1 MRPLTHRRALGFTI
15 VWGLLLGVCVAAR
28 AQATTPLG
36 ELMLYGMRLKGAS
49 AESFITAALKAGA
62 APLAQRS
69 DEPPSFDTRAAGV
82 PGLQR
87 LTVVSDA
94 TGLVSAQFVIKPYG
108 QENEALRQLLV
119 SKYGLAPETVTEWFS
134 EGREGWL
141 SAQEL
146 VGAKLATEIIA
157 DPSDVIDV
165 AKIKDMIGIDVS
177 GDTVTIRAA
186 TTHYDV
192 AQSDAVQ
199 KAIPALAHL
208 ASMIGDP
215 AVRHRGTIGGSLANN
230 DPAAD
235 YPAAVLAVAFIV
247 TSVIMI
253 WVVPSFKSVFESFGA
268 ELPLPTLMVIWMS
281 DRFVE
286 YWYLLFG
293 SLTLGGVLFVRTWK
307 HSPALQ
313 AATDRLLLRLPVF
326 GEVVRKAVIAR
337 WTRTLSTMFAAGVP
351 LVESLDSV
359 GGASGNAV
367 YLDAT
372 QRIGAAVRSGTSL
385 TIAMQQTQVF
395 PSMVTQMV
403 AIGEESGALDQM
415 LRKVAE
421 FYEDEVD
428 AAVASL
434 ASLMEPVIMVFLGG
448 LIGGL
453 VIAMYLPIFKLGS
466 VV

>member
-1 MRPLTHRRALGFTI
+1 MTTAAPSRNSKPANNEFVFVWEGKDKSGRI
-15 VWGLLLGVCVAAR
+15 VQGELR
-28 AQATTPLG
+28 AQSS
-36 ELMLYGMRLKGAS
+36 AS
-49 AESFITAALKAGA
+49 ASASLRRQGVMTTRIKKKKIGRAKRISEKDICFFTRQLATMLKAGVPLLQA
-62 APLAQRS
+62 FDIVARGHANASVSRLLLDIRGDVETGTSLAQAFRRY
-69 DEPPSFDTRAAGV
+69 PQYFDALFCNLISAGEQA
-82 PGLQR
+82 GILE
-87 LTVVSDA
+87 D
-94 TGLVSAQFVIKPYG
+94 
-108 QENEALRQLLV
+108 LL
-119 SKYGLAPETVTEWFS
+119 A
-134 EGREGWL
+134 R
-141 SAQEL
+141 
-146 VGAKLATEIIA
+146 LATYKEKTLAIK
-157 DPSDVIDV
+157 S
-165 AKIKDMIGIDVS
+165 KIRG
-177 GDTVTIRAA
+177 
-186 TTHYDV
+186 
-192 AQSDAVQ
+192 
-199 KAIPALAHL
+199 ALF
-208 ASMIGDP
+208 
-215 AVRHRGTIGGSLANN
+215 
-230 DPAAD
+230 

-293 SLTLGGVLFVRTWK
+293 SIAVGGVLFIRAWK
-307 HSPALQ
+307 RSPAMQ

-326 GEVVRKAVIAR
+326 GDVVRKAVIAR

-385 TIAMQQTQVF
+385 TMAMQQTQVF

>member
-1 MRPLTHRRALGFTI
+1 MTTASPSRTSKTASNESVF
-15 VWGLLLGVCVAAR
+15 VWEGKDKSGRIL
-28 AQATTPLG
+28 QG
-36 ELMLYGMRLKGAS
+36 ELRAASTAS
-49 AESFITAALKAGA
+49 ASASLRRQGVMTTSIKKKK
-62 APLAQRS
+62 LARTKS
-69 DEPPSFDTRAAGV
+69 ISEKDICFFTRQLATMIKAGV
-82 PGLQR
+82 PLLQSFDIVARGHANASVSR
-87 LTVVSDA
+87 LLLDVRADVETGTSLAQAFRRYPQYFDA
-94 TGLVSAQFVIKPYG
+94 LFCNLVNAGEQAGIL
-108 QENEALRQLLV
+108 EELL
-119 SKYGLAPETVTEWFS
+119 A
-134 EGREGWL
+134 R
-141 SAQEL
+141 
-146 VGAKLATEIIA
+146 LATYKEKTLAIK
-157 DPSDVIDV
+157 S
-165 AKIKDMIGIDVS
+165 KI
-177 GDTVTIRAA
+177 
-186 TTHYDV
+186 
-192 AQSDAVQ
+192 
-199 KAIPALAHL
+199 
-208 ASMIGDP
+208 
-215 AVRHRGTIGGSLANN
+215 RGAMF
-230 DPAAD
+230 
-235 YPAAVLAVAFIV
+235 YPLAVLAVAFIV

-268 ELPLPTLMVIWMS
+268 ELPLPTLVVIWMS

-293 SLTLGGVLFVRTWK
+293 SIAIGGALFIRSWK
-307 HSPALQ
+307 RSPALQ
-313 AATDRLLLRLPVF
+313 ATTDRWLLRLPVF
-326 GEVVRKAVIAR
+326 GDVVRKAVIAR

-367 YLDAT
+367 YLEAT
-372 QRIGAAVRSGTSL
+372 QRISSAVRSGTSL

-421 FYEDEVD
+421 FFEDEVD
-428 AAVASL
+428 ASVESL